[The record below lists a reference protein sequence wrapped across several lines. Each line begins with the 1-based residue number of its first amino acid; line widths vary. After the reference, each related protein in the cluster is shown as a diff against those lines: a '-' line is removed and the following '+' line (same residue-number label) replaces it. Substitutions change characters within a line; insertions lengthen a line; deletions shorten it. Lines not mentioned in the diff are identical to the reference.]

1 MIYRDPK
8 CVHADNNLAK
18 ARLIAGW
25 LESQGIPADVM
36 DEMTLGGFE
45 GLVSILPSKLSI
57 RGVEVWVIDPAD
69 ADRARQL
76 LAERAEELAAK
87 ASRTGTVEAACEECG
102 AVSAFPA
109 AEQGTIQN
117 CPRCG
122 ASMDVPDPDE
132 DWDVGVPES
141 GGEE

>member
-69 ADRARQL
+69 AERARQL
-76 LAERAEELAAK
+76 
-87 ASRTGTVEAACEECG
+87 
-102 AVSAFPA
+102 
-109 AEQGTIQN
+109 
-117 CPRCG
+117 
-122 ASMDVPDPDE
+122 
-132 DWDVGVPES
+132 
-141 GGEE
+141 